1 VLGEYPQYPI
11 DSGLRQYSKLS
22 FLMPLRI
29 ELRLIRG
36 KGPLARKGRMAISD
50 QVKPLDSFTTALR
63 KVGITKNHIEIL
75 AGSALILE
83 GMALLWFRRSLP
95 LAVQVILWGQ
105 IVLTFAGLKSFGL
118 FRLFGPVLFYDLVRS
133 ARRNRTFLTRILY
146 AIFLGLVLTWV
157 YFVWLA
163 HNGNWDQVRAK
174 DMPEFAATFFYT
186 FMIVQLGLV
195 VLLTPAYTAGAI
207 AEEKDRKTLEFI
219 LATDLHSREIVL
231 SKLVSRLLNI
241 TLIVLTGLPILS
253 FMQLLGGVDP
263 QLLLAGFAATGLT
276 MVGLGGLSILNSV
289 IARRARDAIVLTYLE
304 AVGYILL
311 SGMSWL
317 LLVPSGW
324 AVFPS
329 TMDWTSPVTL
339 QDVVEI
345 FNSGNL
351 AALVLRLW
359 AELIR
364 AGRLDLLLPDLLR
377 DYAIFHLGLA
387 LINGIVAVVRLRSSA
402 IAHGESKPLVRQSSR
417 SSHQRPAVG
426 DEPILWKE
434 LYVER
439 GPRLHWLGRIL
450 IALLVAASFLPI
462 GFIFYHQVFES
473 NRIRGNWLVAGWGS
487 RSSWEEMAI
496 HMNVWVRLVG
506 SLVGTLLLL
515 NVAVRSASSISG
527 EREKKT
533 FDDLLTSPLSSDAIL
548 YGKWLGCVLS
558 VRWGWV
564 WLGLIWG
571 LGVLTG
577 GLNLF
582 CAILLVAA
590 WFIYASLAACL
601 GLFFSMK
608 AKSSMRSILWTLF
621 TAATLSFGHWLI
633 WLLCIPMIGGGWDNE
648 LMEYI
653 AKFQMGI
660 TPPLALGICLPYSGV
675 MVDRFFMNALVSGII
690 GMIIWGVAALWF
702 FNSLQTR
709 FRELTGRDARMKNEA
724 PSIGPT
730 G

>member
-1 VLGEYPQYPI
+1 
-11 DSGLRQYSKLS
+11 
-22 FLMPLRI
+22 
-29 ELRLIRG
+29 
-36 KGPLARKGRMAISD
+36 MAISD
-50 QVKPLDSFTTALR
+50 QVKPLDSFASTLS
-63 KVGITKNHIEIL
+63 KLGITRNQVEIV
-75 AGSALILE
+75 AGVLLFLE
-83 GMALLWFRRSLP
+83 GLALLWFRGRLS
-95 LAVQVILWGQ
+95 LAVQAILWGQ
-105 IVLTFAGLKSFGL
+105 VVLTFTGLKSLGL

-157 YFVWLA
+157 YVVWLSN
-163 HNGNWDQVRAK
+163 NGDWSQVRAR
-174 DMPEFAATFFYT
+174 DMPNFAATFFYT

-289 IARRARDAIVLTYLE
+289 ISRRARDAIVLTYLE
-304 AVGYILL
+304 AVGYIFL

-317 LLVPSGW
+317 LLVPTGW

-329 TMDWTSPVTL
+329 TPDWTSPVTL

-345 FNSGNL
+345 FNAGNL
-351 AALVLRLW
+351 AAFILRLW
-359 AELIR
+359 EELSS

-387 LINGIVAVVRLRSSA
+387 LICGIVAVFRLRSSA
-402 IAHGESKPLVRQSSR
+402 IAHGESKPRQSNR
-417 SSHQRPAVG
+417 TRRQRPAVG
-426 DEPILWKE
+426 DQPILWKE
-434 LYVER
+434 LHVER
-439 GPRLHWLGRIL
+439 GPRLHWVGRIL
-450 IALLVAASFLPI
+450 IALLVAASFVPV
-462 GFIFYHQVFES
+462 GFIFYDHLVQRLNPTDWYPINPWEQLA
-473 NRIRGNWLVAGWGS
+473 IYMNW
-487 RSSWEEMAI
+487 
-496 HMNVWVRLVG
+496 WVRIIG
-506 SLVGTLLLL
+506 PLVGTLLLL
-515 NVAVRSASSISG
+515 DVAVRSASSISG

-582 CAILLVAA
+582 CAMLLVAA
-590 WFIYASLAACL
+590 WFIYASFVACL

-608 AKSSMRSILWTLF
+608 AKSSTRSILWTLF
-621 TAATLSFGHWLI
+621 MAATLSFGHWLI
-633 WLLCIPMIGGGWDNE
+633 WFLCIPMIGRGLDNKITE
-648 LMEYI
+648 HI
-653 AKFQMGI
+653 AEFQMGM
-660 TPPLALGICLPYSGV
+660 TPPLALGICLPYSGFNEGR
-675 MVDRFFMNALVSGII
+675 MMDRFFMNTLVYGLI
-690 GMIIWGVAALWF
+690 GMVIWGVAALRF

-709 FRELTGRDARMKNEA
+709 FRELTGRDGRMKNESKGDDVFRGSCFRVS
-724 PSIGPT
+724 PGFET
-730 G
+730 RTEKRG